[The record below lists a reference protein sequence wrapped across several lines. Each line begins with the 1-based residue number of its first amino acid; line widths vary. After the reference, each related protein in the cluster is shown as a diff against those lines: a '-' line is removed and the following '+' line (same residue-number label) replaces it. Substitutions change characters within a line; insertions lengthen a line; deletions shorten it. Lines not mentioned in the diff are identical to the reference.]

1 MRKIK
6 ISKACFYWI
15 CSLLLL
21 LPILLKIPLLVYGVR
36 TQATVVDQVW
46 VHRVSLK
53 PHSSI
58 YSIVQFETKDRIIS
72 VYGPSNEKYEMG
84 KQLEIIYDANQPSN
98 YRILSVYH
106 FYAGLEAGLAG
117 FLLVVWAGLYRTFG

>member
-1 MRKIK
+1 
-6 ISKACFYWI
+6 
-15 CSLLLL
+15 
-21 LPILLKIPLLVYGVR
+21 VR
-36 TQATVVDQVW
+36 TQATVIDHVW
-46 VHRVSLK
+46 VHYRSHRPSKSFFSV
-53 PHSSI
+53 
-58 YSIVQFETKDRIIS
+58 VQFQTKDRIVS